1 MNDRPPLIVILVWG
15 LLLVTVL
22 VAVLFLVAGF
32 VLVIAIL
39 LPHLSYSFTPHVTHI

>member
-15 LLLVTVL
+15 LLTVTVL

-32 VLVIAIL
+32 ILVIGIL